1 MIEAIIRSLYMI
13 LPFIVMYVILRKPKY
28 IIVDLT
34 LYEKII
40 DIDIQLYDIDPNIY
54 EEWDII
60 SYIENK
66 KMNKIESE
74 KYVEKFLIYFGTKKE
89 FDTFRIKGEK

>member
-13 LPFIVMYVILRKPKY
+13 LPIIIIYAVLRKPKY
-28 IIVDLT
+28 LIVDLS

-40 DIDIQLYDIDPNIY
+40 DIDLQLYNVDPNVY
-54 EEWDII
+54 EEWDVI

-74 KYVEKFLIYFGTKKE
+74 KYVDKFLTCFGTKKE
-89 FDTFRIKGEK
+89 FDTFRVKGE

>member
-1 MIEAIIRSLYMI
+1 MIEAIVRSLYMI
-13 LPFIVMYVILRKPKY
+13 LPFIIIYAILRKPKFL
-28 IIVDLT
+28 IVDLT

-40 DIDIQLYDIDPNIY
+40 DIDMQLYDVDPNVY
-54 EEWDII
+54 EEWDVI

-74 KYVEKFLIYFGTKKE
+74 KYVDKFLTYFGTKKE
-89 FDTFRIKGEK
+89 FDTFRIKGE